1 MTASLPMIGSFEGT
15 VVGVAPASIHGDVY
29 FDLLL
34 WPAGNGGSAVPTDEA
49 AVRAGS
55 VHARGPSHLCAGG
68 ASPKA
73 GDRLRLTVLM
83 GQVSG
88 VVVLH

>member
-1 MTASLPMIGSFEGT
+1 MKASLPMIGCFEGV

-34 WPAGNGGSAVPTDEA
+34 WPAGSGGSAVPADEA

-55 VHARGPSHLCAGG
+55 VHARVPSHLCEGG
-68 ASPKA
+68 ASPRT
-73 GDRLRLTVLM
+73 GQRLRLTVLM

-88 VVVLH
+88 VAVLR